1 MSHPF
6 ESTLPL
12 DVEVQSMGPTNHNHW
27 FRKMWDPIV
36 KGCTVHCAL
45 CCMIKISDQKPQV
58 RLHLVFLR
66 RIAKSVAFLIISYH
80 IFRFY
85 TVQHFIKHWLKPVN
99 SVSSSASCAT
109 EIALFLKWELAM
121 AGSSS
126 VQTQFIASTGNR
138 SFSNAPLIE
147 NSDPEQVVVP
157 DDLELP
163 MSPKRLVVY
172 EQHWNFYVFLKPL
185 DYPEKGSDSSSVY
198 WKGLF
203 CLGLLYI
210 AHVLKQFH
218 DLSLWK
224 FLAISVGICL
234 RKSWKN
240 LFAYMGPGFLVSIAY
255 IDPGNFETD
264 LQSGAQYKYELL
276 WIILVASC
284 AALIIQSLAANL
296 GVVTGK
302 HLAEHCRNEYPR
314 IPNFILWVL
323 AEIAI
328 VACDIPEGEGISG
341 LLLSIACHNEY
352 NEVIAPSIK
361 HVCAHALIGTAFALN
376 MLFKIPVWIGVLLT
390 GLSTLVLLALQQY
403 GVRKLEFFIAFL
415 VCTIAGCFF
424 AELGYA
430 KPDAKEVLKGLFV
443 PQLKGN
449 GAAGLAISLLGAMVM
464 PHNLFLHS
472 ALVLSRKIPR
482 SVHGIKEACRFYMI
496 ESGFALVLAFL
507 INISIIAV
515 SGAVCNSQN
524 INAQDQENCKD
535 LDLNKASFL
544 LKCSLD
550 PDIFFHDSAIVV
562 SCLQNVLGSWSSKLF
577 AIALLASGQSSTITG
592 TYAGQYVMQSIRCSA
607 IQIVSVVSFAS
618 WGCFVT
624 LYSIHFLLQGFLD
637 LRLTPWL
644 RNFLTRSLAIVP
656 SLIVAI
662 IGGSAGAGKLI
673 IIASMILSF
682 ELPFALV
689 PLLKFTSSKTKM
701 GIYANSTTISSITWV
716 IGFLIMAI
724 NIYYLA
730 SSFIKILLHGHLKLV
745 AAIFLGIFGFLGMTL
760 YLAGIAYLVFRKNKK
775 ATHLVALTSENP
787 QIANESGN
795 AGVFSLPREDIACM
809 QLPQRRS
816 NANDL

>member
-1 MSHPF
+1 
-6 ESTLPL
+6 
-12 DVEVQSMGPTNHNHW
+12 
-27 FRKMWDPIV
+27 
-36 KGCTVHCAL
+36 
-45 CCMIKISDQKPQV
+45 
-58 RLHLVFLR
+58 
-66 RIAKSVAFLIISYH
+66 
-80 IFRFY
+80 
-85 TVQHFIKHWLKPVN
+85 
-99 SVSSSASCAT
+99 
-109 EIALFLKWELAM
+109 M

-126 VQTQFIASTGNR
+126 VQPQFISSTGNR

-147 NSDPEQVVVP
+147 NSDPEQIVVP
-157 DDLELP
+157 D
-163 MSPKRLVVY
+163 
-172 EQHWNFYVFLKPL
+172 
-185 DYPEKGSDSSSVY
+185 
-198 WKGLF
+198 
-203 CLGLLYI
+203 
-210 AHVLKQFH
+210 
-218 DLSLWK
+218 
-224 FLAISVGICL
+224 

-328 VACDIPEGEGISG
+328 VACDIPE
-341 LLLSIACHNEY
+341 
-352 NEVIAPSIK
+352 V
-361 HVCAHALIGTAFALN
+361 IGTAFALN

-430 KPDAKEVLKGLFV
+430 KPDPKEVLKGLFV

-507 INISIIAV
+507 INVSVISV

-544 LKCSLD
+544 LK
-550 PDIFFHDSAIVV
+550 
-562 SCLQNVLGSWSSKLF
+562 NVLGSWSSKLF

-592 TYAGQYVMQSIRCSA
+592 TYAGQYVM
-607 IQIVSVVSFAS
+607 
-618 WGCFVT
+618 
-624 LYSIHFLLQGFLD
+624 QGFLD

-682 ELPFALV
+682 ELPFALI

-701 GIYANSTTISSITWV
+701 GIYANSTTISCITWV
-716 IGFLIMAI
+716 IGFLMMAI

-730 SSFIKILLHGHLKLV
+730 SSFIKIIVHGHLKLV
-745 AAIFLGIFGFLGMTL
+745 AAIFLGMFGFLGMAV
-760 YLAGIAYLVFRKNKK
+760 YLAGVVYLVFRRNKE

-787 QIANESGN
+787 RIANESGN
-795 AGVFSLPREDIACM
+795 SGVYSLPREDIACM

>member
-1 MSHPF
+1 
-6 ESTLPL
+6 
-12 DVEVQSMGPTNHNHW
+12 
-27 FRKMWDPIV
+27 
-36 KGCTVHCAL
+36 
-45 CCMIKISDQKPQV
+45 
-58 RLHLVFLR
+58 
-66 RIAKSVAFLIISYH
+66 
-80 IFRFY
+80 
-85 TVQHFIKHWLKPVN
+85 
-99 SVSSSASCAT
+99 
-109 EIALFLKWELAM
+109 M

-126 VQTQFIASTGNR
+126 VQPQFISSTGNR

-147 NSDPEQVVVP
+147 NSDPEQIIVP
-157 DDLELP
+157 D
-163 MSPKRLVVY
+163 
-172 EQHWNFYVFLKPL
+172 
-185 DYPEKGSDSSSVY
+185 
-198 WKGLF
+198 
-203 CLGLLYI
+203 
-210 AHVLKQFH
+210 
-218 DLSLWK
+218 
-224 FLAISVGICL
+224 

-328 VACDIPEGEGISG
+328 VACDIPE
-341 LLLSIACHNEY
+341 
-352 NEVIAPSIK
+352 V
-361 HVCAHALIGTAFALN
+361 IGTAFALN

-390 GLSTLVLLALQQY
+390 GLSTLVFLALQQY
-403 GVRKLEFFIAFL
+403 GVRKLELFIAFL

-482 SVHGIKEACRFYMI
+482 SMHGIKDACRFYMI

-507 INISIIAV
+507 INVSIISV

-524 INAQDQENCKD
+524 IDAQDQENCKD

-544 LKCSLD
+544 LE
-550 PDIFFHDSAIVV
+550 
-562 SCLQNVLGSWSSKLF
+562 NVLGSWSSKLF

-592 TYAGQYVMQSIRCSA
+592 TYAGQYVMQ
-607 IQIVSVVSFAS
+607 
-618 WGCFVT
+618 
-624 LYSIHFLLQGFLD
+624 GFLD

-662 IGGSAGAGKLI
+662 IGGSSGAGKLI

-701 GIYANSTTISSITWV
+701 GIHANSTTISCITWV
-716 IGFLIMAI
+716 IGFFIMAI

-745 AAIFLGIFGFLGMTL
+745 AAIFLGIFGILGMAV
-760 YLAGIAYLVFRKNKK
+760 YLAGVAYLVLRRNKE

-795 AGVFSLPREDIACM
+795 AGVCSLPREDIACM

>member
-1 MSHPF
+1 MGRLLIFKLQAEDREPEKRHYKDRSELIIKSAS
-6 ESTLPL
+6 ESESL
-12 DVEVQSMGPTNHNHW
+12 TNHT
-27 FRKMWDPIV
+27 K
-36 KGCTVHCAL
+36 
-45 CCMIKISDQKPQV
+45 
-58 RLHLVFLR
+58 
-66 RIAKSVAFLIISYH
+66 
-80 IFRFY
+80 
-85 TVQHFIKHWLKPVN
+85 N
-99 SVSSSASCAT
+99 SVSSSAFCGT
-109 EIALFLKWELAM
+109 EP
-121 AGSSS
+121 
-126 VQTQFIASTGNR
+126 QFIASTGNR
-138 SFSNAPLIE
+138 SFSNAPLIG
-147 NSDPEQVVVP
+147 NSDPQQIVVP
-157 DDLELP
+157 D
-163 MSPKRLVVY
+163 K
-172 EQHWNFYVFLKPL
+172 
-185 DYPEKGSDSSSVY
+185 
-198 WKGLF
+198 
-203 CLGLLYI
+203 
-210 AHVLKQFH
+210 
-218 DLSLWK
+218 
-224 FLAISVGICL
+224 
-234 RKSWKN
+234 KSWKN

-284 AALIIQSLAANL
+284 AALVIQSLAANL

-328 VACDIPEGEGISG
+328 VACDIPE
-341 LLLSIACHNEY
+341 
-352 NEVIAPSIK
+352 V
-361 HVCAHALIGTAFALN
+361 IGTAFALN

-424 AELGYA
+424 VELGYA

-496 ESGFALVLAFL
+496 ESGFALVVAFL
-507 INISIIAV
+507 INVSVISV

-524 INAQDQENCKD
+524 ISAQDQENCKD

-544 LKCSLD
+544 LK
-550 PDIFFHDSAIVV
+550 
-562 SCLQNVLGSWSSKLF
+562 NVL
-577 AIALLASGQSSTITG
+577 
-592 TYAGQYVMQSIRCSA
+592 GQYVM
-607 IQIVSVVSFAS
+607 
-618 WGCFVT
+618 
-624 LYSIHFLLQGFLD
+624 QGFLD
-637 LRLTPWL
+637 LRLEPWL

-656 SLIVAI
+656 SLIVAL
-662 IGGSAGAGKLI
+662 IGGSSGAGKLI

-682 ELPFALV
+682 ELPFALI

-701 GIYANSTTISSITWV
+701 GIYVNSTMISAVTWV

-730 SSFIKILLHGHLKLV
+730 SSFIQILLHGHRKLV
-745 AAIFLGIFGFLGMTL
+745 ASIFLGILGFLGMAV
-760 YLAGIAYLVFRKNKK
+760 YLAGIAYLVCRRNKK
-775 ATHLVALTSENP
+775 ATNLVALTSENP
-787 QIANESGN
+787 NICNESGN
-795 AGVFSLPREDIACM
+795 AEVYGLPREDIASM

-816 NANDL
+816 NADDF

>member
-1 MSHPF
+1 
-6 ESTLPL
+6 
-12 DVEVQSMGPTNHNHW
+12 
-27 FRKMWDPIV
+27 
-36 KGCTVHCAL
+36 
-45 CCMIKISDQKPQV
+45 
-58 RLHLVFLR
+58 
-66 RIAKSVAFLIISYH
+66 
-80 IFRFY
+80 
-85 TVQHFIKHWLKPVN
+85 
-99 SVSSSASCAT
+99 
-109 EIALFLKWELAM
+109 M

-126 VQTQFIASTGNR
+126 VQPQFIASTGNR

-147 NSDPEQVVVP
+147 NSDPEQIVVP
-157 DDLELP
+157 D
-163 MSPKRLVVY
+163 
-172 EQHWNFYVFLKPL
+172 
-185 DYPEKGSDSSSVY
+185 
-198 WKGLF
+198 
-203 CLGLLYI
+203 
-210 AHVLKQFH
+210 
-218 DLSLWK
+218 
-224 FLAISVGICL
+224 

-276 WIILVASC
+276 WIILLASC

-328 VACDIPEGEGISG
+328 VACDIPE
-341 LLLSIACHNEY
+341 
-352 NEVIAPSIK
+352 V
-361 HVCAHALIGTAFALN
+361 IGTAFALN

-496 ESGFALVLAFL
+496 ESGFALILAFL
-507 INISIIAV
+507 INVSIIAV

-544 LKCSLD
+544 LK
-550 PDIFFHDSAIVV
+550 
-562 SCLQNVLGSWSSKLF
+562 NVLGSWSSKLF

-592 TYAGQYVMQSIRCSA
+592 TYAGQYVM
-607 IQIVSVVSFAS
+607 
-618 WGCFVT
+618 
-624 LYSIHFLLQGFLD
+624 QGFLD

-745 AAIFLGIFGFLGMTL
+745 AAIFLGIFGFLGMAL
-760 YLAGIAYLVFRKNKK
+760 YLAGIAYLVFRRNKN
-775 ATHLVALTSENP
+775 ATHLEALTSENP

-795 AGVFSLPREDIACM
+795 AGVYSLPREDIASM